1 MTIEISTEMQNMT
14 LAPTDNKSFFGSTSQ
29 RQLTQ
34 NTTINSPMKPY
45 YQSLRFGCVRQ
56 LCHCSIHDDNLDQIN
71 AAFLATLAPILSTS
85 VFY

>member
-34 NTTINSPMKPY
+34 TQP
-45 YQSLRFGCVRQ
+45 
-56 LCHCSIHDDNLDQIN
+56 
-71 AAFLATLAPILSTS
+71 STHL
-85 VFY
+85 